1 MQKVL
6 KIWSLLVCLSV
17 LVAFKITKIDISCII
32 TCDSGPYWSNFITCI
47 RIYNAKGKKK
57 SWSREILIQKA
68 PLPFVHSHSVSY
80 GWFKRRLVDF
90 LSIYS
95 VQYSMGKNSQV
106 SRELSSRRD
115 GCRLRSLTTHAIF
128 PFCLIYQFFSHTF
141 RVSKNFH
148 FASSWKISRRK
159 VSSKITMSCSI
170 LTFSSWRHLKRYF
183 RHHVSLDLFVDFVP
197 FSE

>member
-17 LVAFKITKIDISCII
+17 LVAFKITKIDISYII

-47 RIYNAKGKKK
+47 RIYNAKGKK

-90 LSIYS
+90 LSIDEYWS
-95 VQYSMGKNSQV
+95 FSSCSRSNLLAVSLPSPAFSSPNQNRHATQATRWHTRLTEIWHF
-106 SRELSSRRD
+106 SRETSR
-115 GCRLRSLTTHAIF
+115 S
-128 PFCLIYQFFSHTF
+128 IYKST
-141 RVSKNFH
+141 REKVD
-148 FASSWKISRRK
+148 SRN
-159 VSSKITMSCSI
+159 
-170 LTFSSWRHLKRYF
+170 
-183 RHHVSLDLFVDFVP
+183 
-197 FSE
+197 